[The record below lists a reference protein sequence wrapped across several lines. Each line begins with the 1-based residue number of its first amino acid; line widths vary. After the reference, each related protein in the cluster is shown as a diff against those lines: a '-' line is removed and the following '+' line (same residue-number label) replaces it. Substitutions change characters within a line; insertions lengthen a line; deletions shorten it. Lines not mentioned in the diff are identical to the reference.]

1 MKGVILAGGT
11 GSRLMPLTAV
21 ANKNLLPI
29 YDRPMLYYPIQMMV
43 EAGIRDILIVV
54 GTERTGDLLRVLGDG
69 SQFGLHRLYFAVQER
84 AAGIAHAIGL
94 AEAFASG
101 ERLFVVLGDNLVFG
115 SKVAQAVTAFDRSA
129 VGARVF
135 LKQVPDP
142 ERFGVADV
150 RNGTVMSIE
159 EKPLLPK
166 SDLAVTGLYLYDHT
180 VFEKIRRLKPS
191 SRGELE
197 VTDLNKLYLREG
209 TLRSEM
215 LTGEWIDAGTFESL
229 YAAAEMARRHSL
241 GTQLEKSLKMK
252 EAIV

>member
-21 ANKNLLPI
+21 ANKNLLPV

-43 EAGIRDILIVV
+43 EAGVRDILIVT
-54 GTERTGDLLRVLGDG
+54 GTERTGDLLRILGDG

-101 ERLFVVLGDNLVFG
+101 DHLFVALGDNLTFG
-115 SKVAQAVTAFDRSA
+115 SKLAHSVAAFDRCA
-129 VGARVF
+129 FGARIF
-135 LKQVPDP
+135 LKTVPDP
-142 ERFGVADV
+142 ERFGVAEV

-159 EKPLLPK
+159 EKPMMPK

-191 SRGELE
+191 ARGELE
-197 VTDLNKLYLREG
+197 VTDLNKAYLREG

-215 LTGEWIDAGTFESL
+215 LGGEWIDAGTFETL
-229 YAAAEMARRHSL
+229 FAATEMARRYAL
-241 GTQLEKSLKMK
+241 GEELESELKM
-252 EAIV
+252 AVVAA